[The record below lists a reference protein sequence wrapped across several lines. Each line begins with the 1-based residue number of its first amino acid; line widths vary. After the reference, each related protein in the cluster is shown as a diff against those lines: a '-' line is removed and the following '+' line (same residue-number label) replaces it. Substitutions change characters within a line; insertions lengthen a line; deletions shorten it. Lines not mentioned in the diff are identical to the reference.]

1 MVECWGDQIV
11 QSDGSETPGALDRAA
26 VAKIAFSDPIELK
39 KLEKMVHPAVKA
51 EIASRVDAARG
62 SDATLIFDN
71 PLLVKK
77 GGSAKGESVN
87 VDASE
92 PKTKSDD
99 AGWPKTS
106 ALIVVDCP
114 TEVAVSRL
122 MEFRNFVRED
132 ADKRIAAQATRDER
146 LAVADFVIDNGGDLA
161 RLDQQVEDCWTWLMG
176 LPSSL

>member
-1 MVECWGDQIV
+1 MAMVECWGDQIV
-11 QSDGSETPGALDRAA
+11 QSVDGETPGALDRAA
-26 VAKIAFSDPIELK
+26 VAKIAFSDPAELK
-39 KLEKMVHPAVKA
+39 KLEAMVHPAVKA
-51 EIASRVDAARG
+51 EIAGRVDAARG
-62 SDATLIFDN
+62 SDATLVFDN

-77 GGSAKGESVN
+77 GGAAKD
-87 VDASE
+87 DAAKSD
-92 PKTKSDD
+92 TKSGD

-122 MEFRNFVRED
+122 MEFRNFARED

-146 LAVADFVIDNGGDLA
+146 LAVADFVLDNGGDLA
-161 RLDQQVEDCWTWLMG
+161 SLDQQVEDCWAWLMA